1 MREKGG
7 VMRAERGGRSVGV
20 GAAEALVA
28 IGVLGLLASAV
39 SGPRRDRAERVC
51 LGNIKQICGAIRMY
65 LADYNRLPARDAS
78 EEAMEYFAANP
89 GRLAAERPGEG
100 EERRPM
106 LIRVGR
112 LQCMYEANPYL
123 RWPVI
128 LDPYLKD
135 RSVWRCP
142 NALLERPAAFMVGTP
157 DWLGH
162 LRAHERD
169 WGMGK
174 EFCIAHST
182 WPPGW
187 GGEVTDS
194 LIQRKLAADPGPTAE
209 AVRPGVFVQSIAVN
223 TGAAGKKVR
232 QLGDPAWFVI
242 CADGG
247 AQVERM
253 STGTLAYPDICA
265 LECANEVYGWAD
277 WEECT
282 WAADCGLYNHA
293 PSDGSFLR
301 NVELRRP
308 YARHRGGVNIGFLDG
323 HAGWF
328 DSEEVIALSPSECDP
343 DRGRLRGYMPWG
355 PTSDCGFAED
365 NPGVPTLY

>member
-1 MREKGG
+1 MRGG
-7 VMRAERGGRSVGV
+7 IGGRSVGV
-20 GAAEALVA
+20 SAAEALVA
-28 IGVLGLLASAV
+28 IGVLGLVASAV

-51 LGNIKQICGAIRMY
+51 LGNVKQICGAIRMY

-78 EEAMEYFAANP
+78 EEAMEYFGASP
-89 GRLAAERPGEG
+89 GQLAEG
-100 EERRPM
+100 GLGGSEEGRRM
-106 LIRVGR
+106 HIRVGGCPR
-112 LQCMYEANPYL
+112 MYDANPYL

-128 LDPYLKD
+128 LDQYLKD

-142 NALLERPAAFMVGTP
+142 NALLERPAVFIIGAS

-169 WGMGK
+169 WGMGRG
-174 EFCIAHST
+174 FCIAHST

-194 LIQRKLAADPGPTAE
+194 LIQGKLTGEARPTAE

-223 TGAAGKKVR
+223 TDAAGKKVR
-232 QLGDPAWFVI
+232 QLGDPEWFVI
-242 CADGG
+242 SADGG
-247 AQVERM
+247 AQVEWM
-253 STGTLAYPDICA
+253 STGTLAYPDICM
-265 LECANEVYGWAD
+265 LECGNEVCGWAD

-293 PSDGSFLR
+293 PCDGSFLR
-301 NVELRRP
+301 NVELRRRH
-308 YARHRGGVNIGFLDG
+308 ARHRGGVNIGFLDG
-323 HAGWF
+323 HAQWF
-328 DSEEVIALSPSECDP
+328 DSEEVIALSPSKGDP
-343 DRGRLRGYMPWG
+343 DRGRLRGYMPTG
-355 PTSDCGFAED
+355 PTSDCEFAED